1 MMVYNY
7 YDYDFQHVRMYYD
20 QCKTEEGWRKY
31 CEEYITSVS
40 GHAEFLQ
47 KMGIE
52 HLLKLRA
59 RKPQAY

>member
-1 MMVYNY
+1 
-7 YDYDFQHVRMYYD
+7 MYYD

-52 HLLKLRA
+52 RLLKLRA